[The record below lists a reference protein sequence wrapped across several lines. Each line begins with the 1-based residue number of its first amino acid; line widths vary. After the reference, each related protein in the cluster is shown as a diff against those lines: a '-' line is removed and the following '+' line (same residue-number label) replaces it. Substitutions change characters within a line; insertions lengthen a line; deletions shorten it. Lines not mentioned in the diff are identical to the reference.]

1 VTKIDNEFWQITI
14 ALNDRPIGNMIF
26 DNEADY
32 LEFYRCYKPLLD
44 ATDKRVIANK
54 WGCITNVVV
63 VENDDVIISQKSN

>member
-1 VTKIDNEFWQITI
+1 MTKI
-14 ALNDRPIGNMIF
+14 